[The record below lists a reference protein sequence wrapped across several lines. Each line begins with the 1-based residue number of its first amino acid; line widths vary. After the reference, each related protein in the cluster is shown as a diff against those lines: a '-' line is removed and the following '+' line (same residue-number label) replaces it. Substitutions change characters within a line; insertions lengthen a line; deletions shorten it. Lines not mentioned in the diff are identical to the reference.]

1 MEFAPVDR
9 MAGPLC
15 TFGMRE
21 LGRADLR
28 SCCACACWVSA
39 VAARRPYRDLDGLR
53 RAGAAALA
61 ALSWP
66 DVLEALAVHPRIGE
80 RPAGDGREA
89 AWSRAEQASVG
100 QVGTGQAGAGQG
112 GAGRPGA
119 DRVDA
124 ADREGADREVLDALR
139 AGNAAYESRFGHV
152 YLVSATG
159 RGARELLGLLRA
171 RLGNDAET
179 ERAVVR
185 AELGK
190 IVELRLAKLWQEAR

>member
-1 MEFAPVDR
+1 MESTPLDR
-9 MAGPLC
+9 AAGPLC

-28 SCCACACWVSA
+28 SCCASAGWVSA
-39 VAARRPYRDLDGLR
+39 VAARQPYRDLDGLR

-66 DVLEALAVHPRIGE
+66 DVLEALAAHPRIGE
-80 RPAGDGREA
+80 RPVGDGREA
-89 AWSRAEQASVG
+89 AWSRAEQAGVN
-100 QVGTGQAGAGQG
+100 QTGADRSGADQAGAG
-112 GAGRPGA
+112 
-119 DRVDA
+119 
-124 ADREGADREVLDALR
+124 REGADREVLDALR

-152 YLVSATG
+152 YLVCATG
-159 RGARELLGLLRA
+159 RGARELLDLLRA

-190 IVELRLAKLWQEAR
+190 IVDLRLAKLWQEAR